1 MAKSKKK
8 IPGGISWR
16 GRYSFSASLAAGT
29 AAVNRK
35 SGRMTAIGPKLSG
48 LKSSDRINGS
58 RPMRLSTIG
67 LPLVTAWILWALAR
81 GKGC

>member
-8 IPGGISWR
+8 IPSGISWR

-35 SGRMTAIGPKLSG
+35 SGRMMAIGPKLSG
-48 LKSSDRINGS
+48 LERGDMNEGT
-58 RPMRLSTIG
+58 PPNAPFDHWPAACNRLDSLG
-67 LPLVTAWILWALAR
+67 FSAR
-81 GKGC
+81 

>member
-8 IPGGISWR
+8 IPSGISWR

-35 SGRMTAIGPKLSG
+35 SGRMMAIGTEIERFG
-48 LKSSDRINGS
+48 E
-58 RPMRLSTIG
+58 
-67 LPLVTAWILWALAR
+67 
-81 GKGC
+81 